1 MSNLTKE
8 EYLKAL
14 DYIEE
19 ETTYVEDYETMP
31 FITCNHL
38 QKEIAIL
45 RQLINEHFDNPP
57 LSFEELKEGM
67 RIWDSERKCFLK
79 ITKVEV
85 DERYRHFVHHYYYIN
100 MNGTTST
107 LFEENR
113 FFRKRVE

>member
-31 FITCNHL
+31 FITCNQL

-57 LSFEELKEGM
+57 LKWEELLTMIGEPVLDNHMEEWVIILG
-67 RIWDSERKCFLK
+67 RHEKCE
-79 ITKVEV
+79 EV
-85 DERYRHFVHHYYYIN
+85 LCFSFRVGEVCFKNYK
-100 MNGTTST
+100 
-107 LFEENR
+107 ENR
-113 FFRKRVE
+113 FYRKQVE